1 MDVWEVHFKA
11 VLSLVRLDGHGREF
25 GACGVESGDGSRVD
39 VEWAE
44 RGRVGVAER
53 ECEGVE
59 VEVVGGSEDED
70 AFAGLSE

>member
-1 MDVWEVHFKA
+1 MDVWEVHLKA
-11 VLSLVRLDGHGREF
+11 VFGFVGFDGHGREF
-25 GACGVESGDGSRVD
+25 VACGVESGDGGRVD

-59 VEVVGGSEDED
+59 IEVVGGSEDED
-70 AFAGLSE
+70 AFAG